1 MMRLNLLV
9 LAGVLALPVVLGW
22 PVDCHAERLP
32 IGTPD
37 SAGMQTQRLKE
48 IEQLVLDGIQDGKM
62 PGAVVCV
69 GHRGKIVYLEAFGNR
84 QVGDDPQPM
93 TIETVFD
100 MASITKPVATATS
113 VMKLVEDGR
122 IRLASKVVDFFPE
135 FAPNGK
141 DDITIQDMLVHQS
154 GLIPDNA
161 LSDYLD
167 GPELAWK
174 RICDL
179 KLVAPVGQEFKYS
192 DVNFIVLAKIIEKVS
207 GKNVHE
213 YSQENIFAP
222 LGMNETG
229 YNPREELKQRAAPT
243 EKRDGQWMRGE
254 VHDPRAYELD
264 GIAGHAGLFS
274 TAQDLAIYAQ
284 MMLGQGEFKQGE
296 LRQSDEPVRI
306 LSPQTVRKMTATYR
320 VSRGSRGLGWDKQS
334 PYSSNRGDLLS
345 PNAFGHGG
353 FTGTVLWI
361 DPELDLFYIF
371 LSNRVHPSGKGSV
384 NHLAGQILNVVASS
398 IVGDTPH
405 VTREVKTGIDV
416 LESQEF
422 RSLADQR
429 VGLITNHTGRSTDGR
444 STAEILNAAPN
455 VSLSALFSPE
465 HGFEGKLD
473 VSKIGDSQDAKTGIQ
488 VFSLYGETRRPTP
501 EMLSAVDTLVFDIQD
516 IGARFY
522 TYISTMG
529 EAMEA
534 AAAAKKRFVVL
545 DRPNPL
551 GGLAVTGPMLD
562 PGKESFVGYHRLPVR
577 HGMTIGEIAQLIKAE
592 RKLDVELEIVCCE
605 GWRRQDFWDATGL
618 TWINPSPNMRCLTQ
632 AFLYPG
638 VGLLETTN
646 VSVGRGTDTPFEV
659 LGAPWIN
666 GQDLSRMLNARNI
679 PGVRFVPIEFTPN
692 ASQLKDKTC
701 GGINIALTDRSA
713 LEPVRVGLEIATCL
727 RKLYPDDWETKNLD
741 RLLCNGA
748 VYESIVSGASI
759 EDTLMKSLDDVSNFR
774 SNRQQYLLYE

>member
-1 MMRLNLLV
+1 
-9 LAGVLALPVVLGW
+9 
-22 PVDCHAERLP
+22 
-32 IGTPD
+32 
-37 SAGMQTQRLKE
+37 
-48 IEQLVLDGIQDGKM
+48 
-62 PGAVVCV
+62 
-69 GHRGKIVYLEAFGNR
+69 
-84 QVGDDPQPM
+84 
-93 TIETVFD
+93 
-100 MASITKPVATATS
+100 
-113 VMKLVEDGR
+113 
-122 IRLASKVVDFFPE
+122 
-135 FAPNGK
+135 
-141 DDITIQDMLVHQS
+141 
-154 GLIPDNA
+154 
-161 LSDYLD
+161 
-167 GPELAWK
+167 
-174 RICDL
+174 
-179 KLVAPVGQEFKYS
+179 
-192 DVNFIVLAKIIEKVS
+192 
-207 GKNVHE
+207 
-213 YSQENIFAP
+213 
-222 LGMNETG
+222 
-229 YNPREELKQRAAPT
+229 
-243 EKRDGQWMRGE
+243 MRGE
-254 VHDPRAYELD
+254 VHDPRAFELS

-284 MMLGQGEFKQGE
+284 MMLGRGEFKPAEFKEGDQ
-296 LRQSDEPVRI
+296 PVRI
-306 LSPQTVRKMTATYR
+306 LSPQTVSMITATYR

-371 LSNRVHPSGKGSV
+371 LSNRVHPNGKGSV

-398 IVGDTPH
+398 LADETPT
-405 VTREVKTGIDV
+405 VTREVRTGIDV
-416 LESQEF
+416 LASQEF
-422 RSLADQR
+422 RLLANQR

-444 STAEILNAAPN
+444 STAEILDAAPN
-455 VSLSALFSPE
+455 VSLTALFSPE

-473 VSKIGDSQDAKTGIQ
+473 VSKIGDTQDEKTGIQ

-501 EMLSAVDTLVFDIQD
+501 EMLSEVDTLVFDIQD
-516 IGARFY
+516 IGTRFY

-534 AAAAKKRFVVL
+534 SASAKKRFVVL
-545 DRPNPL
+545 DRPNPI
-551 GGLAVTGPMLD
+551 GGLVVTGPMLD

-592 RKLDVELEIVCCE
+592 RELDVELEIVCCE
-605 GWRRQDFWDATGL
+605 GWLRQDVWDATGL

-692 ASQLKDKTC
+692 ASQFKDKAC
-701 GGINIALTDRSA
+701 GGINITLTDRSA

-727 RKLYPDDWETKNLD
+727 RQLYPDDWETKNLD

-748 VYESIVSGASI
+748 VYESIVSGENI
-759 EDTLMKSLDDVSNFR
+759 EATLEKSRDDVSDFR
-774 SNRQQYLLYE
+774 LKRQQYLLYE